1 MFYGRM
7 WNFKINADD
16 DDYNIISFIW
26 FSKIIMHLILWTE
39 EAHLR
44 FVSAEPT
51 RTLPLW
57 PWRVFQIVIIIIIKK
72 ELVF

>member
-1 MFYGRM
+1 M

-16 DDYNIISFIW
+16 DYKIISFIW
-26 FSKIIMHLILWTE
+26 SSKNIMHLILWIE
-39 EAHLR
+39 EARLR
-44 FVSAEPT
+44 FVSAGPT

-57 PWRVFQIVIIIIIKK
+57 PWRVFQIVIIIIKK